1 MLFYQ
6 TKVPCYWGK
15 KLFSKN
21 NFDSVLLILN
31 KQFVHFSYFLS
42 EIFLIHISHTYLMA
56 YGKWWNINYTM
67 LTLNIINVNVDHEK
81 KKLKRNVYNT
91 IRSSLYY
98 EILNLESKK
107 KTLSSYSIIF
117 FSFSYR
123 ISDVLQVTILF
134 VSANDSHI
142 SLPVH
147 SAWTSGEVYIIA

>member
-1 MLFYQ
+1 
-6 TKVPCYWGK
+6 
-15 KLFSKN
+15 
-21 NFDSVLLILN
+21 
-31 KQFVHFSYFLS
+31 
-42 EIFLIHISHTYLMA
+42 
-56 YGKWWNINYTM
+56 M